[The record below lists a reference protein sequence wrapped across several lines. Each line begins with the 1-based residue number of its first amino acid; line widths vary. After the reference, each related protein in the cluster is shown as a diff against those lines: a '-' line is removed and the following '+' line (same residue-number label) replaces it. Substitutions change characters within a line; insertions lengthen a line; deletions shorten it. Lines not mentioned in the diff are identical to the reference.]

1 MPEVL
6 VASDA
11 RWVHDDV
18 GAVLSACDLS
28 VRHVNS
34 GRAVLPA
41 VQANETALVIVDF
54 QIGTMGAMAICLDLH
69 LEESGGRVD
78 HVPVLMLLDR
88 RADVFMA
95 RRAEADGWVVKPLDP
110 IRLRKAIRTLLAGGT
125 YHDDSYRPPTVAAA
139 LAGHSGR

>member
-1 MPEVL
+1 
-6 VASDA
+6 
-11 RWVHDDV
+11 
-18 GAVLSACDLS
+18 LSGPDFT

-41 VQANETALVIVDF
+41 VQGTPTDLVVLDF

-69 LEESGGRVD
+69 LEESGGRVG

-95 RRAEADGWVVKPLDP
+95 RRSEADGWVVKPLDP
-110 IRLRKAIRTLLAGGT
+110 IRMRKAVRAILAGGS
-125 YHDDSYRPPTVAAA
+125 YQDVSYRPVTVVPGISTPVVAEPTGA
-139 LAGHSGR
+139 